1 MSDGL
6 NKIRVVSLK
15 EASNID
21 KKKVAYFTLTDGS
34 IAVIKKDDQD
44 LTQNINSTQKE
55 DYLNIKRNSNENNN
69 EFININQE
77 REYNNNYYEPNM
89 QNNDNSNINNY
100 NTTNETNQ
108 DFEDVNNNQINY
120 RRQYPNLTEQ
130 NLNNYQIQEY
140 LYQNQMYNEPNMSGT
155 NQYYNENIQ
164 QNNNM
169 GYNDKYAN
177 FNNND
182 YNNEY
187 INNDYNNEYIN
198 NDYNDTMNNKVNS
211 NNYNHMNYADNS
223 YKNNYKN
230 YNNDNNYNNTNPNF
244 LYKVN
249 TNSYNNRNYNNNNPY
264 TLYRFKSNNYNSS
277 NNIQKVRYNNE
288 YPDSRQKQQFR
299 NYNLKYSKSNKQLR
313 VGNNPL
319 LRNYKYQLVELIP
332 VKLCDDYDSK
342 IRNISNPKPQFVQPY
357 INPELIIS
365 EIKFNNN
372 KNVKLSNID
381 FARDNNNPNIFHKQ
395 TTDSFNDFDNLEECD
410 EQGNFRNELQNDE
423 LYKNVD
429 LKYSDIS
436 LEQNKLKSQNKKGQ
450 KYIRPFTKVDI
461 SNKKELNG
469 VNLKRKQNSELS
481 NHKLTTSY
489 GAKGKK

>member
-1 MSDGL
+1 MSDRL

-34 IAVIKKDDQD
+34 IAVIKKDDKD
-44 LTQNINSTQKE
+44 LTQNINTTHKE
-55 DYLNIKRNSNENNN
+55 DNLNIKRNSNEDNN
-69 EFININQE
+69 EFININKE
-77 REYNNNYYEPNM
+77 SEYIKNDYELNM
-89 QNNDNSNINNY
+89 QNNDNPNINNY
-100 NTTNETNQ
+100 NITNETSQ
-108 DFEDVNNNQINY
+108 DFQDVNNNQINY
-120 RRQYPNLTEQ
+120 RRQYPNLTEE
-130 NLNNYQIQEY
+130 NLNNYQLQEY
-140 LYQNQMYNEPNMSGT
+140 FYPNQMNNEPNMSGT

-182 YNNEY
+182 YNN
-187 INNDYNNEYIN
+187 IEYIN
-198 NDYNDTMNNKVNS
+198 NDYNDNMNYEVNS
-211 NNYNHMNYADNS
+211 NNYNHMNFNANS

-230 YNNDNNYNNTNPNF
+230 YNKDNNYNNTNPNI
-244 LYKVN
+244 LYKIN
-249 TNSYNNRNYNNNNPY
+249 TNNYNNRNYSNNNNNPY
-264 TLYRFKSNNYNSS
+264 TLYRFKSNNYKSS
-277 NNIQKVRYNNE
+277 NNIQKIRYNNE
-288 YPDSRQKQQFR
+288 YPDSRQKPQFR

-313 VGNNPL
+313 IGNNPL
-319 LRNYKYQLVELIP
+319 LNNYKYQVVEVIP
-332 VKLCDDYDSK
+332 VKLCNDYDSK
-342 IRNISNPKPQFVQPY
+342 IRNISNPKPQYVQPY
-357 INPELIIS
+357 INPELIIT
-365 EIKFNNN
+365 EIKLNNN

-381 FARDNNNPNIFHKQ
+381 FARDNNNPGIFHKQ

-436 LEQNKLKSQNKKGQ
+436 LEQSKLKSQNKKGQ

-461 SNKKELNG
+461 NNKKELNG
-469 VNLKRKQNSELS
+469 INLKRKQNSELS

-489 GAKGKK
+489 CTKGKK